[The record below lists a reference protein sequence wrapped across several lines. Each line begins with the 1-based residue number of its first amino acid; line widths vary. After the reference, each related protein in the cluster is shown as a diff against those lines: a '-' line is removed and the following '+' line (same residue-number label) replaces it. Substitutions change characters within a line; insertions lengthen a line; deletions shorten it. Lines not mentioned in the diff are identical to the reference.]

1 MLLKE
6 VMNTGTEFGVRK
18 KIVDFNVQSRR
29 AIVQRIMNLG
39 GEQFILDNFIANDNV
54 SLPEE
59 DISRVAHQ
67 PISPLGTPVW
77 NWCKQ

>member
-1 MLLKE
+1 
-6 VMNTGTEFGVRK
+6 
-18 KIVDFNVQSRR
+18 
-29 AIVQRIMNLG
+29 MNLG
-39 GEQFILDNFIANDNV
+39 GEQFVLDNFIANDNV